1 MARRLVSLL
10 LCLGSAWPAAAAVT
24 PGTSAVQNPRA
35 SFATPGPKQ
44 VTLKVCNS
52 GGCSTVTKTFT
63 VLDPMPVIDQA
74 LVGTVSLVAG
84 QLVNLSG
91 AAHGRP
97 PLAYTWKA
105 VSAGPEID
113 LTGATAWLDTSG
125 MAPGDYLVSLTVQNS
140 DGTATSTPVPVA
152 VLPDAGMGFYTLTPC
167 RVLDTRTTAPLASG
181 TQLTISAAGAA
192 ACGVPA
198 TARALAANVT
208 VVGATAAGNLVVYP
222 GNYPRPP
229 VSTVNFAAG
238 QTLANNAILGLASD
252 ASGTLAAM
260 ATVMGNGKVHLIV
273 DVDGY
278 FQ

>member
-24 PGTSAVQNPRA
+24 PGTSAVQDPRT
-35 SFATPGPKQ
+35 SFATPGTKQ
-44 VTLKVCNS
+44 VTLKVCNA

-105 VSAGPEID
+105 ISAGPEVD
-113 LTGATAWLDTSG
+113 LTGAAAWLDTTG
-125 MAPGDYLVSLTVQNS
+125 MAPGAYLVSLTVQNA
-140 DGTATSTPVPVA
+140 DGTATSTPVPVT

-167 RVLDTRTTAPLASG
+167 RVLDTRTTSPLASG
-181 TQLTISAAGAA
+181 TQLTIASAG

-198 TARALAANVT
+198 TARALAANIT
-208 VVGATAAGNLVVYP
+208 VVGATGAGNLALYP
-222 GNYPRPP
+222 GNYPRPQ
-229 VSTVNFAAG
+229 VSTINFAAG
-238 QTLANNAILGLASD
+238 QTRANNAILGLASD

-260 ATVMGNGKVHLIV
+260 ATVVGNGKVHVIV
-273 DVDGY
+273 DADGY